1 MSFLDRVRKFLTAPT
16 PLNRAGER
24 RPTSGPRPEAAAE
37 DLLRDHLRRDPND
50 PAAFGALAALVG
62 RRAASSG
69 ENDDPLTA
77 DSVFDDA
84 ERARRADLAVWSLA
98 EELAG
103 HPKAWYPLIELA
115 RLSLDDDQEGALRR
129 LATAADRDSAGDALA
144 AGLRLLRETGHPAEA
159 FGHGVGHWRVR
170 EHNPESGRQLV
181 LAAIESGKI
190 SEAKLHLDAMA
201 TSEDPRVKRIVATLA
216 PLLER
221 TARAGNGA

>member
-1 MSFLDRVRKFLTAPT
+1 MSFLQRVRKFLTAPT

-24 RPTSGPRPEAAAE
+24 RPTTGPRPEAAAE

-50 PAAFGALAALVG
+50 AMAFGALAALVG
-62 RRAASSG
+62 RRAATSG
-69 ENDDPLTA
+69 ESDDPLTA
-77 DSVFDDA
+77 ESVIDDV
-84 ERARRADLAVWSLA
+84 ERERRSDLAVWALA

-103 HPKAWYPLIELA
+103 HPKAWFPLIELA

-129 LATAADRDSAGDALA
+129 LATAAERDGSGDALA

-159 FGHGVGHWRVR
+159 FGHGVGHWRVK

-181 LAAIESGKI
+181 LAAIESGRVG
-190 SEAKLHLDAMA
+190 EARLHLDSMA
-201 TSEDPRVKRIVATLA
+201 ASDDPRVKRIVEALT

-221 TARAGNGA
+221 TARAGTD